1 MGLVLT
7 LLPIV
12 LALILLIFVGL
23 RYAPKPSATALEV
36 AADDPALVRA
46 EADAREALPTFL
58 QRLASP
64 DPADAEFMV
73 KFRLRS
79 GATPEQIWADVSRRT
94 DGALVGLLANDPIT
108 RGYRIGQEVEILEHE
123 IMDWGFRSNGVMQGH
138 FSTRVF
144 LARMPADV
152 QAHTRR
158 QMGWTS

>member
-1 MGLVLT
+1 MGLLLT
-7 LLPIV
+7 LLPV
-12 LALILLIFVGL
+12 ALALVLLIFLGL

-46 EADAREALPTFL
+46 EADARAALPTFL
-58 QRLASP
+58 RRLESP
-64 DPADAEFMV
+64 HPTDAEFMV

-79 GATPEQIWADVSRRT
+79 GATPEQIWADVLRSA
-94 DGALVGLLANDPIT
+94 DGRLIGLLANDPIT
-108 RGYRIGQEVEILEHE
+108 RGYRMGQDVEISEDE

-152 QAHTRR
+152 QAYTRR
-158 QMGWTS
+158 EMGWTS

>member
-1 MGLVLT
+1 MGLLLT

-12 LALILLIFVGL
+12 LALVLLILLGL

-46 EADAREALPTFL
+46 EAEARAALPTFL

-64 DPADAEFMV
+64 GPTDADFMV

-79 GATPEQIWADVSRRT
+79 GSTPEQIWADVIRRI
-94 DGALVGLLANDPIT
+94 DGGLIGRIANDPVT
-108 RGYRIGQEVEILEHE
+108 RGYCIGQEVEIPEHE

-144 LARMPADV
+144 LERMPADV

-158 QMGWTS
+158 EMGWTS